1 MSRLDSLP
9 PDLHAVLSLLLRQ
22 RKRYAE
28 VAAMLGIQERAVHD
42 RAHAALAMLA
52 PRQARALSAEQ
63 RERLGEYLLDQQ
75 DPTAQRATRAAL
87 EASAGERA
95 WAHALAGELASLAA
109 QPLPQIPAGRAASAP
124 ARTRPDAT
132 ATTVELPAPAAEP
145 PASAVPPAP
154 GAPSSRVG
162 GVIILGALAAIVI
175 VVVLLVVGIGGGGGG
190 GGSHTGT
197 NSSAATGPTT
207 SAGSKAA
214 SSGTTTGA
222 STTTSTGTSTTEG
235 TGTSGSQA
243 THGKALTLTPPDPA
257 TSKAVGVAYVL
268 TQKGQHAFYLF
279 AKGLPALP
287 TGTFYAVWLEG
298 SSTAAAY
305 PLGSL
310 PAAGSNGLIEGGG
323 PLPNDASVYTRIL
336 ITTETSHHPSHPGP
350 AALGGAFTLG

>member
-1 MSRLDSLP
+1 MSRLDDLP
-9 PDLHAVLSLLLRQ
+9 PDLRAVLSLLLRQ

-28 VAAMLGIQERAVHD
+28 VAAMLAIQEPAVHD
-42 RAHAALAMLA
+42 RAHAALALLA

-75 DPTAQRATRAAL
+75 DPAAQRETRAGL
-87 EASAGERA
+87 EDSASERA
-95 WAHALAGELASLAA
+95 WAHALVAELAPLAVG
-109 QPLPQIPAGRAASAP
+109 PLPSIPAGRAAGAS
-124 ARTRPDAT
+124 ARTPPDVA
-132 ATTVELPAPAAEP
+132 APEPPASTVELPA
-145 PASAVPPAP
+145 ASVPPAATP
-154 GAPSSRVG
+154 QTPSSRRG
-162 GVIILGALAAIVI
+162 GAIVLGALAVVAI

-190 GGSHTGT
+190 GSHTDT
-197 NSSAATGPTT
+197 NSSAATGATT
-207 SAGSKAA
+207 SNGSKAA
-214 SSGTTTGA
+214 SSGTSTGA
-222 STTTSTGTSTTEG
+222 STATGTGTSATTG

-279 AKGLPALP
+279 AKDLPALP

-310 PAAGSNGLIEGGG
+310 PAEGSNGLVEGGG

-336 ITTETSHHPSHPGP
+336 IATETNHHPSHPGP